1 MVQVLQPRTA
11 PSKPELQDSGSKLQ
25 RTDLTRMSAQ
35 AGKIRKKALTDSGTL
50 SPNPWD
56 LTLSGQNGCP
66 TLKALERR
74 TRLRRDA
81 TRAPIS
87 MPERQGAAA
96 AAVASTQH
104 PRPRPALAYSEPKM
118 VLTTGST
125 LVSQKI
131 LSPNSKSTRMFGT

>member
-1 MVQVLQPRTA
+1 
-11 PSKPELQDSGSKLQ
+11 
-25 RTDLTRMSAQ
+25 MSAQ
-35 AGKIRKKALTDSGTL
+35 AQTIRKKALIDSGTL
-50 SPNPWD
+50 SPQPRD

-74 TRLRRDA
+74 TGLRRDA

-96 AAVASTQH
+96 GAVASTQYQ
-104 PRPRPALAYSEPKM
+104 RPRPALAYSKPKM

-125 LVSQKI
+125 LKI
-131 LSPNSKSTRMFGT
+131 LLTPA